1 MLSHNHIQ
9 DGKTGASGVSRSN
22 ACRGFSIVTGGSL
35 GGVVGSTL
43 ERAGQM
49 GILKDGVFLRECMRG
64 A

>member
-1 MLSHNHIQ
+1 MGFPRVMPAI
-9 DGKTGASGVSRSN
+9 
-22 ACRGFSIVTGGSL
+22 GFSIATGRSL
-35 GGVVGSTL
+35 GGVVGSAL